1 MPAKS
6 NWTMT
11 LYGSDTDTATIPAT
25 VDATYGGALMLIS
38 SLTTPTS
45 KSVYILAPQFDYVF
59 NTGTLEDVSGS
70 VLGFTDRRI
79 QFQIETYPFSY
90 DATAVTL
97 EQDMEDMIALANIVK
112 DKDYLY
118 LRVDG
123 GSRAYPAATY
133 VYPVTLTA
141 WNTAINKQFGNRTL
155 TLTFEHRK
163 RS

>member
-11 LYGSDTDTATIPAT
+11 LYGSNTDTATIPAT

-38 SLTTPTS
+38 SLTTATN

-59 NTGTLEDVSGS
+59 NTGTLEDVSGT
-70 VLGFTDRRI
+70 VIGFTTRRI

-90 DATAVTL
+90 DATSVTL
-97 EQDMEDMIALANIVK
+97 EQDMEDMITLLNIIRDFK
-112 DKDYLY
+112 FLY

-133 VYPVTLTA
+133 VYPVTLTSN
-141 WNTAINKQFGNRTL
+141 NTAINKQFGNRTL

>member
-11 LYGSDTDTATIPAT
+11 LYGSNTDTATT
-25 VDATYGGALMLIS
+25 TTDATYGGAIMLIS
-38 SLTTPTS
+38 ALTTATS

-59 NTGTLEDVSGS
+59 NTGTLEDVSGT
-70 VLGFTDRRI
+70 VIGFTTRRI

-97 EQDMEDMIALANIVK
+97 EQDMEDMIALLNIIRDFK
-112 DKDYLY
+112 YLY

-133 VYPVTLTA
+133 VYPVTLTSN
-141 WNTAINKQFGNRTL
+141 NTAINKQFGNRTL

>member
-11 LYGSDTDTATIPAT
+11 LYGSNTDTATT
-25 VDATYGGALMLIS
+25 TSDATYGGAMMLIS
-38 SLTTPTS
+38 ALTTATN

-59 NTGTLEDVSGS
+59 NTGTLEDVSGT
-70 VLGFTDRRI
+70 VIGFTTRRI

-90 DATAVTL
+90 NATSVSL
-97 EQDMEDMIALANIVK
+97 EQDMDDMITLLNIIRDFK
-112 DKDYLY
+112 YLY

-133 VYPVTLTA
+133 VYPVTLTSN
-141 WNTAINKQFGNRTL
+141 NTAINSQYGNRRL
-155 TLTFEHRK
+155 TLTFQHRK

>member
-11 LYGSDTDTATIPAT
+11 LYGSNTDTATTAT
-25 VDATYGGALMLIS
+25 DATYGGATLLIS
-38 SLTTPTS
+38 ALTTPS
-45 KSVYILAPQFDYVF
+45 NKSVYILAPQFDYVF
-59 NTGTLEDVSGS
+59 DTGTLEDVSGT

-97 EQDMEDMIALANIVK
+97 EQDMEDLIALANIVK

>member
-11 LYGSDTDTATIPAT
+11 LYGSDTDTATTAT
-25 VDATYGGALMLIS
+25 DATYGGATLLIS
-38 SLTTPTS
+38 ALTTPTS

-97 EQDMEDMIALANIVK
+97 EQDMEDLIALANIVK